1 MNLNN
6 GMLHV
11 PWLDL
16 SNLFIRPNLILKC
29 RDSWETHSNLLKIS
43 RYIVLVLF

>member
-1 MNLNN
+1 
-6 GMLHV
+6 MLHV

-16 SNLFIRPNLILKC
+16 SNLFIRPNSILKY
-29 RDSWETHSNLLKIS
+29 RDSRETHGSLLKMS